1 VHVIV
6 VHLGL
11 IPASRVRQIEQLLH
25 YIERE
30 VPLNSPLLV
39 AGDFNDWG
47 TRITKMMGAHHLNEF
62 EGAKYPTYPSR
73 LPIAQLDHVYAKGLI
88 PAGQMVPHGK
98 IWRRMSD
105 HLPLVAQFDL

>member
-1 VHVIV
+1 
-6 VHLGL
+6 
-11 IPASRVRQIEQLLH
+11 
-25 YIERE
+25 
-30 VPLNSPLLV
+30 
-39 AGDFNDWG
+39 
-47 TRITKMMGAHHLNEF
+47 MMGAHHLKEF

-88 PAGQMVPHGK
+88 PVGQMVPHGK